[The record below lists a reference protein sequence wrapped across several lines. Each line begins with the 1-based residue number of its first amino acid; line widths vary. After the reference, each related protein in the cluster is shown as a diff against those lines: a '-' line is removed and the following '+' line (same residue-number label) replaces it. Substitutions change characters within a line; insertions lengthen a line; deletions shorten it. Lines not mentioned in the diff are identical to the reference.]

1 MPIPC
6 VCLSYI
12 IPFTLTGRVL
22 LLTVLVFIATR
33 IASAQNT
40 YVLPLRVLRLT
51 SAFGSRLHPV
61 TGKLDFHKGVDLQAR
76 SEPVFAILPGK
87 VSACGYH
94 PILGNFVRIAHGE
107 LESIYGHLSSIQV
120 QSGKEVRAG
129 EFIGVTGDSGRTT
142 GEHLHFSI
150 CFKQIYID
158 PLKYLFL
165 LSENISSQDRSHRE
179 KDTISGGERTA
190 EKIIR

>member
-1 MPIPC
+1 MI
-6 VCLSYI
+6 
-12 IPFTLTGRVL
+12 GRVIL
-22 LLTVLVFIATR
+22 VSALVFIAAR

-40 YVLPLRVLRLT
+40 YALPLRVLKLS

-94 PILGNFVRIAHGE
+94 PILGNFVRIVHGE
-107 LESIYGHLSSIQV
+107 LESIYGHLSSIMV
-120 QSGKEVRAG
+120 QMGKEVKAG
-129 EFIGVTGDSGRTT
+129 EFIGVTGDSGRAT

-150 CFKQIYID
+150 CFNQIYID
-158 PLKYLFL
+158 PLKYLFF
-165 LSENISSQDRSHRE
+165 LSENNSSQRGCDREAGTRC
-179 KDTISGGERTA
+179 SGGIAA